1 MRLDFSSVFLSKGIN
16 YFSEDR
22 PLRTFLEYTGFRER
36 SGTLSGLGLYVSEE
50 LMEEAMFLDHFG
62 RPKLVSY
69 GIDDRRLDAVWLSR
83 SHWDIL
89 RRLHGMGVN
98 SSIYRE
104 RDLMTHFL
112 SAYLVSDA
120 GLFCTL
126 TLTGQTLYALMKYGS
141 GALDRYVERFA
152 GPDMWLGATFY
163 TEIQAGSDLA
173 NTRTEA
179 VPDGERFRLH
189 GGNKYFASNAGLAD
203 GAIVTARVRG
213 SPPGIR
219 SVCTFFV
226 PARRDDGT
234 PNYEVRRL
242 KDKLGTVLVPTGE
255 VILEGSEAYLL
266 GKQGD
271 GIYQALEILTMSRI
285 DDAMA
290 AVGMARKALWEAC
303 LYASARSAFGRPVV
317 EHPLAQRD
325 LIELESDLEAATVLS
340 LVAADRF
347 SRCIDERPP
356 YTPLY
361 QYARALSHLAKNLAA
376 WTSDRVTRYAMELM
390 GGRGFLSE
398 YVVEKLHRDAIVT
411 SIWEGTSNIQALDFM
426 EVLPRVREAIQEEV
440 ERVRDASDRAVS
452 GNLKVALDSV
462 MDTLYGAQES
472 GTLQYYQKQI
482 ADGFARLMAL
492 TYLYDAYTDTGERL
506 VRMAADLYY
515 RRNFTE
521 VHGNLDFSQYT
532 DLYGWMLL
540 GRKG

>member
-1 MRLDFSSVFLSKGIN
+1 MRLDFSSVFLSKGGIN

-152 GPDMWLGATFY
+152 GPDMWLGGATFY

-213 SPPGIR
+213 GSPPGIR

-234 PNYEVRRL
+234 PPNYEVRRL

-290 AVGMARKALWEAC
+290 AVGMARKALWE
-303 LYASARSAFGRPVV
+303 LASTHPRGAPSAGPLWSI
-317 EHPLAQRD
+317 PLAQRD

-361 QYARALSHLAKNLAA
+361 QYARACRT
-376 WTSDRVTRYAMELM
+376 WPRTWPP
-390 GGRGFLSE
+390 GR
-398 YVVEKLHRDAIVT
+398 
-411 SIWEGTSNIQALDFM
+411 
-426 EVLPRVREAIQEEV
+426 P
-440 ERVRDASDRAVS
+440 
-452 GNLKVALDSV
+452 
-462 MDTLYGAQES
+462 
-472 GTLQYYQKQI
+472 
-482 ADGFARLMAL
+482 
-492 TYLYDAYTDTGERL
+492 TG
-506 VRMAADLYY
+506 
-515 RRNFTE
+515 
-521 VHGNLDFSQYT
+521 
-532 DLYGWMLL
+532 
-540 GRKG
+540 